1 MTQIK
6 GGDISFIKTPFRKIK
21 TVPKTSKKS
30 SINDFTEQ
38 DKELY
43 PLLAPEKK
51 YPEHLAVLQN
61 AFWHLRHDK
70 QPKDDMLKLLM
81 FFSPKVRLSE
91 GLPTEQTI
99 FAITAKEYAELTGLN
114 IKGAYAALDRV
125 VDALYNHSVIFYNEE
140 RGDVRTRLVTSSAYK
155 DGRFTVSFT
164 HFALHIMYVFN
175 KQNPFTKL
183 QIKSISGL
191 HGHGLKLYPFLV
203 QNEYRCNFDVGID
216 DLKEALNI
224 DVKSYS
230 DYKEFKKNVLKPHI
244 DLINLKTE
252 LSVQFKAIKK
262 ESRKA
267 THVNFTVTKKRTIKA
282 SQPEEQPTSEIPKTT
297 TTTGPKVTAIGIFKK
312 IQDNQLVSR
321 FLQHGESTED
331 LIQRIKADINNNQ
344 GDHWLI
350 KLQEF
355 GV

>member
-1 MTQIK
+1 MN
-6 GGDISFIKTPFRKIK
+6 KTA
-21 TVPKTSKKS
+21 KS

-38 DKELY
+38 DKKLY

-51 YPEHLAVLQN
+51 YPEQLAVLQN
-61 AFWHLRHDK
+61 AFWHLRHEK
-70 QPKDDMLKLLM
+70 SPKDDMLKLLM

-99 FAITAKEYAELTGLN
+99 FSITAKEYAELTGLH

-125 VDALYNHSVIFYNEE
+125 VDALYNHSVIFYHEE

-203 QNEYRCNFDVGID
+203 QNEYRFNFDVGIN

-224 DVKSYS
+224 DIESYS
-230 DYKEFKKNVLKPHI
+230 DYKEFKKFVLKPHI
-244 DLINLKTE
+244 DLINNKTE
-252 LSVQFKAIKK
+252 LSVQFKAVKK
-262 ESRKA
+262 QGRKA
-267 THVNFTVTKKRTIKA
+267 SHVNFTVAKKITVKPA
-282 SQPEEQPTSEIPKTT
+282 QPQKEAPRRPLVESKITARMVYSEIIKNEKLIPRFQE
-297 TTTGPKVTAIGIFKK
+297 TGEAINEMI
-312 IQDNQLVSR
+312 D
-321 FLQHGESTED
+321 
-331 LIQRIKADINNNQ
+331 RIKLDFKNGNDQRWI
-344 GDHWLI
+344 D
-350 KLQEF
+350 KLAEF
-355 GV
+355 NIVLDAK